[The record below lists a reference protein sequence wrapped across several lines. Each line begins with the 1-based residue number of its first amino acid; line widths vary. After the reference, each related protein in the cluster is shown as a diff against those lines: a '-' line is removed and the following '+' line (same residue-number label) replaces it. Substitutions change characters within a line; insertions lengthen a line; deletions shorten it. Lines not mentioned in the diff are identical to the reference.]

1 MAQIPDSLSKK
12 VLVLRGGILLVY
24 TLECTLR
31 ISKGTGGGVRGG
43 CRSARSIAVF
53 YMWGGGQLRGSGLH
67 ILWNR
72 YVAGV
77 RLPPHLAQRLCC
89 LHAETTAHDKWPSC
103 SGHILLGAAAWKA
116 ARLSCW
122 S

>member
-53 YMWGGGQLRGSGLH
+53 YMWGGGA
-67 ILWNR
+67 
-72 YVAGV
+72 VA
-77 RLPPHLAQRLCC
+77 RIWSAHSMEPLCRWR
-89 LHAETTAHDKWPSC
+89 ASPSA
-103 SGHILLGAAAWKA
+103 LGPKVMLFA
-116 ARLSCW
+116 C
-122 S
+122 